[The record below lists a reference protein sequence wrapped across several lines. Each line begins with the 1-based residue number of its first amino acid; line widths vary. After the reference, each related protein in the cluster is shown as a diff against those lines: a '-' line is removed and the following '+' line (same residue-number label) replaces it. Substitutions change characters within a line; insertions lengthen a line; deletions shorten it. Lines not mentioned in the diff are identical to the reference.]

1 MEACGAVVEVGLGNV
16 RAQCPACRSTRFL
29 TAHPGDEVS
38 ELTELVCAVCDTPTT
53 RAALLVQ
60 IGDEALREARS
71 WLQKPHLTAVI

>member
-1 MEACGAVVEVGLGNV
+1 
-16 RAQCPACRSTRFL
+16 
-29 TAHPGDEVS
+29 
-38 ELTELVCAVCDTPTT
+38 VCDTPTT